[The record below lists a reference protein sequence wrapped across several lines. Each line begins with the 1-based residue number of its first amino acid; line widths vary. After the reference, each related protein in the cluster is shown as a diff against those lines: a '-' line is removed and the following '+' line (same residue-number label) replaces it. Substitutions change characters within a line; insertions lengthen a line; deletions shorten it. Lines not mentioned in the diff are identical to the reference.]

1 MREEYNI
8 MNLKPRKN
16 PYVKTC
22 KKQDTINPDENVT
35 SHLKISLKQL
45 VFHTRVPAICSKRN
59 RFMIFLLAEI
69 LNFEVSGYIIAVE
82 SFCDLKVP

>member
-35 SHLKISLKQL
+35 SHLKNQSKAVGISHQ
-45 VFHTRVPAICSKRN
+45 SSSNRN

>member
-22 KKQDTINPDENVT
+22 NKQDTINPDENVT
-35 SHLKISLKQL
+35 SHLKNQSKAVGISHQSSSNL
-45 VFHTRVPAICSKRN
+45 
-59 RFMIFLLAEI
+59 
-69 LNFEVSGYIIAVE
+69 
-82 SFCDLKVP
+82 